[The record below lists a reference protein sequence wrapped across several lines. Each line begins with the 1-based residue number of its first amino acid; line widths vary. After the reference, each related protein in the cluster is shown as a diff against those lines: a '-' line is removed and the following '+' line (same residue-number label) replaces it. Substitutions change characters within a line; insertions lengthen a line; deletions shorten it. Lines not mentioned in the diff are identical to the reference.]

1 MTRQDNAEHTIR
13 ASATVGDNTYTAVK
27 SGEEYKITIPNI
39 SAHQIGEMYEITVKV
54 DDTDFTFRVQVSALS
69 YVKTVLEK
77 TETDAETNAWKLA
90 VAAFYSYYA
99 ATVPFLG

>member
-13 ASATVGDNTYTAVK
+13 ASATVGDNIYTAVK

-39 SAHQIGEMYEITVKV
+39 SAHQIGEMYKITVSV
-54 DDTDFTFRVQVSALS
+54 DETNNSFPVHVSALS